1 MIKLYDAGTNVF
13 IEYKSRKVRY
23 IIKSPVIDFAG
34 NGKRQKSKSFP
45 NVSIGNPEK
54 YTSLHVDMIKLYL
67 E

>member
-1 MIKLYDAGTNVF
+1 MIGHYPVLTKCTSINFAGT
-13 IEYKSRKVRY
+13 
-23 IIKSPVIDFAG
+23 
-34 NGKRQKSKSFP
+34 GKRQKSKSFP